1 MEEILLVESLAD
13 KEAIFVV
20 SDAIILLSF
29 LDVLPYTT
37 QHLQKRCPRNWQ
49 NQVVKK
55 ASWME
60 ELRKNNLQWFTETI
74 SMFSFLPISVQ
85 LSFIL
90 C

>member
-1 MEEILLVESLAD
+1 MMYSQE
-13 KEAIFVV
+13 
-20 SDAIILLSF
+20 F
-29 LDVLPYTT
+29 LP
-37 QHLQKRCPRNWQ
+37 HFLQFLGVTDWQ